1 MFGQVLIPLFKKRYL
16 QLSSAEAGPRA
27 GDQVT
32 WLSSLRRNRR

>member
-1 MFGQVLIPLFKKRYL
+1 MAGQVLIPLFKRRYL
-16 QLSSAEAGPRA
+16 QLASAEAGARA